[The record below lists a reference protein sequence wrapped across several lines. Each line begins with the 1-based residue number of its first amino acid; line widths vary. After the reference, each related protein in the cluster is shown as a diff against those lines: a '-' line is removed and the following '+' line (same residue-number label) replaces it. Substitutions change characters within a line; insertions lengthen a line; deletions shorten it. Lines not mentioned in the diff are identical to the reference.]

1 MPSIVRAVSLA
12 LVALLAA
19 CTATTLENSWRDA
32 KYSGG
37 PATRILVIGI
47 SKQPSVR
54 RTFEDIFAQALT
66 KAGVQAVAS
75 HTLIPQDGQI
85 AEDDLQKAVKQAGA
99 NGVLITRLVGRQ
111 TDNTVT
117 SATMPPPMYG
127 TRRYYSGYYT
137 SAWSGSYEPV
147 AVQQFN
153 FDYVVTETVL
163 FRSDA
168 PEPVWSGTARTP
180 DPRYVREAAQDFSK
194 AMISTLKKE
203 GLI

>member
-1 MPSIVRAVSLA
+1 MPSMIRALSLV
-12 LVALLAA
+12 LVAMLSA
-19 CTATTLENSWRDA
+19 CTATTLENSWRDE

-47 SKQPSVR
+47 SSDASVR

-75 HTLIPQDGQI
+75 HTLIPQDGRI
-85 AEDDLQKAVKQAGA
+85 AEDDLRKTVEQAGA
-99 NGVLITRLVGRQ
+99 NGVLITRMVERQ
-111 TDNTVT
+111 KANYVT
-117 SATMPPPMYG
+117 SATVPPSMYG

-153 FDYVVTETVL
+153 FDYVVTETIL

-194 AMISTLKKE
+194 AMISALKKE